1 MKWKGLVLMED
12 RNMDKCKDTDKRKKQ
27 VKCCPNEKCNCKSPN
42 CQGDCRCNC
51 NKPHGSGSDSEGNH
65 DCSFDS
71 MCHGVFAPICEPEV
85 CDIPRILHYQDLVVG
100 DGVITQNTNE
110 IGYCKETY
118 QFHIHI
124 YRRFLSYFGEFTLWD
139 SKGVIMV
146 ESDQLEC
153 FHTKS
158 KDKMV
163 AIFHVVYEDET
174 SREVTVYAKPSS
186 CKESASLYVYSAPLF
201 HEEISIGSDL
211 IQGKIEIF
219 LDEAGHEH

>member
-1 MKWKGLVLMED
+1 MED
-12 RNMDKCKDTDKRKKQ
+12 RKKNNCEDTYNEKKQ
-27 VKCCPNEKCNCKSPN
+27 VKYCPNEKCNCKSPN

-51 NKPHGSGSDSEGNH
+51 NKHHGSGSDREENH
-65 DCSFDS
+65 DGSSES

-85 CDIPRILHYQDLVVG
+85 CDIPRMPHYQDLVVG
-100 DGVITQNTNE
+100 DGIVGLRTEGIQP
-110 IGYCKETY
+110 CKETY
-118 QFHIHI
+118 QFNIHV

-139 SKGVIMV
+139 SKGMVMV
-146 ESDQLEC
+146 ESEQLEC
-153 FHTKS
+153 YHTKS

-174 SREVTVYAKPSS
+174 SREITVYAKPST
-186 CKESASLYVYSAPLF
+186 CKEAASLYVYSAPLF
-201 HEEISIGSDL
+201 HEEILIGSDL